1 MSANSRRGLIIVL
14 ALVVL
19 ALLVLLYL
27 KGPGPL
33 AFAGRA
39 ATYGGAS
46 PSGVP
51 AELAQQDEVTRGRYL
66 ALAADCQACHTAEG
80 GALFAGGRPFKTP
93 FGTLYAPNITPDR
106 DTGIGTWSEAAFLRA
121 VHEGVRPDG
130 ARLYP
135 AFPYAAYTYLSDE
148 DVRAI
153 RAYLLTVPAVRNL
166 SPPNSL
172 AFPFNQRSLMAIWG
186 LLYNPNQRFTP
197 NGAQSPQWNRGAYLA
212 EALAHCGDCHTP
224 RNLLQGLNN
233 RRKFAGALTAG
244 WKAYNITPDSAS
256 GIGAWSDEQIA
267 DYLSNGHAAAHGSA
281 GGPMGEAVQL
291 SLSQLTRDDI
301 QALVTYVRSV
311 PAHHSALP
319 AVRTTQ
325 AATTVADSVVENG
338 HGLGREIFEGA
349 CASCHGWTGISPV
362 QSRADLIGSRAI
374 NDPSAVNVAQMIISG
389 SASPGIDGAAAM
401 PGFGAAYSDS
411 EIAAVANYV
420 TARFGAK
427 PSSITAREVARMR
440 AGS

>member
-1 MSANSRRGLIIVL
+1 MNSNSRRGLIIVL

-19 ALLVLLYL
+19 AILVLLYL

-33 AFAGRA
+33 AFAGHGPEYR
-39 ATYGGAS
+39 GAS
-46 PSGVP
+46 PTGVP

-66 ALAADCQACHTAEG
+66 TLAADCQACHTAEG

-106 DTGIGTWSEAAFLRA
+106 DTGIGGWSEAAFLRA

-130 ARLYP
+130 AHLYP
-135 AFPYAAYTYLSDE
+135 AFPYAAYTYLSDD

-153 RAYLLTVPAVRNL
+153 RAYLLTVPAVR
-166 SPPNSL
+166 SVAPANSL

-186 LLYNPNQRFTP
+186 LLYNPSQRFTA

-233 RRKFAGALTAG
+233 RRKYSGALTAG
-244 WKAYNITPDSAS
+244 WHAYNITGDSVS
-256 GIGAWSDEQIA
+256 GIGAWSDEQLT
-267 DYLSNGHAAAHGSA
+267 DYLSNGHAPARGSA

-291 SLSQLTRDDI
+291 SLSQLTRGDV
-301 QALVTYVRSV
+301 QALVTYLRSV
-311 PAHHSALP
+311 PARRGSLP
-319 AVRTTQ
+319 PVRTTQ
-325 AATTVADSVVENG
+325 ATANALEGVADDG
-338 HGLGREIFEGA
+338 QHLGREIFEGA
-349 CASCHGWTGISPV
+349 CASCHGWAGLSPV
-362 QSRADLIGSRAI
+362 QSRADLVGSRAI

-389 SASPGIDGAAAM
+389 STSPGIDGPAAM
-401 PGFGAAYSDS
+401 PAFGAAYSDS
-411 EIAAVANYV
+411 EIAAVANFV
-420 TARFGAK
+420 TQRFGAK
-427 PSSITAREVARMR
+427 PSSITAREVAKLRE
-440 AGS
+440 GS